1 VISKILERLRVV
13 GPTVH
18 SCCVVGPKIS
28 SLFMDNWTQLD
39 SLWENLPC
47 ALSERICNTLP
58 QVRKVDANL
67 KRDIEDWGE
76 FLEVKRGVGSI
87 DMFFTFLNVMNEEN
101 GPVFIRPGV
110 GINMLLLYSL
120 WCQLNA
126 EERARCL
133 EIFETTT

>member
-1 VISKILERLRVV
+1 
-13 GPTVH
+13 
-18 SCCVVGPKIS
+18 
-28 SLFMDNWTQLD
+28 MDNCEQLAPI
-39 SLWENLPC
+39 WETLPC

-67 KRDIEDWGE
+67 KRDIEDWGQ
-76 FLEVKRGVGSI
+76 FLEIKRRAGNI
-87 DMFFTFLNVMNEEN
+87 DVFFTFLNVMNEEN
-101 GPVFIRPGV
+101 GPVFIRPRV

-133 EIFETTT
+133 EIFEEQFP